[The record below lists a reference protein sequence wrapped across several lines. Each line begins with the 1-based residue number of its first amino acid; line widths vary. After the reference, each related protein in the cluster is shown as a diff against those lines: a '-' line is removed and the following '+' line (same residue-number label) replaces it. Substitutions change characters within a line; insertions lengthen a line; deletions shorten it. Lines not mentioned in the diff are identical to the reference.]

1 MKRNISLPLIL
12 VTVIFVITGS
22 VLFILPHFDFMYV
35 SADKHWL
42 RGKIADQDENT
53 GGRAPQRV
61 GEGETGIYFVYKD
74 RLMYMETAD
83 ESIREI
89 CQMPKEIRGV
99 LVKDN
104 TVLFCET
111 FGSSVYSITSGGE
124 AKEILDKS
132 GRIYMEGDY
141 IYTLSGRSMFK
152 KFDFQGK
159 KIFLNDLEYDGFSSN
174 IVFDDYVLY
183 RGRHSYD
190 IKISVPHYYL
200 FDINKIKYQAYELKL
215 LRYYLPPAEWE
226 RPSWYI
232 PSLDGPY
239 WDIAP
244 WDSFA
249 QKIDQIVREGKAG
262 EYSDNRD
269 LTNYDL
275 KSIQLLVSDFSEVS
289 DGYIY
294 IFGTQEIVYR
304 DKDYEK
310 KIVKDDNGR
319 IDDEEIQKIEVKADI
334 YPMFRVSVE
343 DIKKSLDHQYIDYK
357 SVYTNL
363 EYRGELVGYT
373 IKNKVLYLLYHDR
386 YADIDGYKK
395 MYVYATDA
403 DTGLSKKIY
412 ERKESFQEQVNS
424 YIFCTEQY
432 IFLYEYNIDP
442 AKICITRMNRD
453 GSNPVLVMDE
463 NGEVVIKPFE
473 ME

>member
-1 MKRNISLPLIL
+1 MKRNISLPLVL

-42 RGKIADQDENT
+42 KGKIADQDENT
-53 GGRAPQRV
+53 GGRELQRV

-74 RLMYMETAD
+74 RLMCMEAAD
-83 ESIREI
+83 ESVREI

-104 TVLFCET
+104 TVFFCET
-111 FGSSVYSITSGGE
+111 FGTSVYSITSGGE
-124 AKEILDKS
+124 KREIIENGNLVY
-132 GRIYMEGDY
+132 IEGDY
-141 IYTLSGRSMFK
+141 IYALDNGIDFK
-152 KFDFQGK
+152 KFNFKGK
-159 KIFLNDLEYDGFSSN
+159 RIFLNKLEYNWLSSN
-174 IVFDDYVLY
+174 MIFDDYVLY
-183 RGRHSYD
+183 YGRHGYE
-190 IKISVPHYYL
+190 IEVSVPRYYL

-232 PSLDGPY
+232 PSRDGSY

-319 IDDEEIQKIEVKADI
+319 INDEEIQKIEVKADI

-343 DIKKSLDHQYIDYK
+343 DIKKSLDNQYIDYK
-357 SVYTNL
+357 NVYTNL
-363 EYRGELVGYT
+363 EYRGELVEYT

-386 YADIDGYKK
+386 YTDIDGYKK

-432 IFLYEYNIDP
+432 IFLYEYDIDP

-463 NGEVVIKPFE
+463 NGDVVMKPFG